1 MKKLLSILVLSLLF
15 GGSGYSWEWTEGAFN
30 EWLKNSGSN
39 KRMGCEKRPRSI
51 NCWDDNGVPLWK
63 KRENNLKIKVYNQSL
78 NIPHAA
84 NPNYDTLLFY
94 LFRYIYA
101 QPLTRPYYK
110 IEPSNKPYQFKYELI
125 EDKYINKQMQKTDL
139 LSYLYYEKG
148 KIYYDE
154 ITPEDRFGTLFKDDT
169 KYVSNS
175 VGKSLVSYITGHAI
189 CDGYIESLETR
200 LNDWPLIENTLYY
213 NQRLIDL
220 LNMRAGDDKFFDKN
234 GAFKKSQKH
243 PSDYTIKN
251 IISSDLLNSKSSG
264 NKYSYNNFIPNIIH
278 NYVYFK
284 SKNNYEKILNTI
296 FNDKAKVKH
305 SIYMMESNDFG
316 NYDRTQDLKKFG
328 HKRYTFFATRY
339 DYLRIAKAMLD
350 DWQNDTCVGK
360 YLKNIFEN
368 RIVKSGENEKEHSK
382 SAYGYGRNY
391 AGQFHTGFPG
401 MKDRPVFAMD
411 GRGNQSIM
419 IDFENERIVAAH
431 AIVGRYNWKEIIYNR
446 IKNGIN

>member
-1 MKKLLSILVLSLLF
+1 VKKLLTLIFLSLLF
-15 GGSGYSWEWTEGAFN
+15 IQNANSWEWTRDAFN
-30 EWLKNSGSN
+30 EWLKKNN
-39 KRMGCEKRPRSI
+39 IDKRFGCEKPPRPI
-51 NCWDDNGVPLWK
+51 NCWDDNGVPLWEIK
-63 KRENNLKIKVYNQSL
+63 QNNLKIKVYNQSL

-110 IEPSNKPYQFKYELI
+110 IEPSNKPYQFKYKLI

-148 KIYYDE
+148 KIYFDE
-154 ITPEDRFGTLFKDDT
+154 ITSEDRFGIMFKDDT

-189 CDGYIESLETR
+189 CDSYIESLETR

-220 LNMRAGDDKFFDKN
+220 LNMRAGDDKFFDTN

-284 SKNNYEKILNTI
+284 SKKNYEKILNTI

-339 DYLRIAKAMLD
+339 DYLRLAKAMLD
-350 DWQNDTCVGK
+350 DWQNETCVGK

-368 RIVKSGENEKEHSK
+368 RIVKSGENEKENSK

-401 MKDRPVFAMD
+401 MKNRPVFAMD

-419 IDFENERIVAAH
+419 IDFENERIVTAH
-431 AIVGRYNWKEIIYNR
+431 AIVGRYNWKEIVYNR